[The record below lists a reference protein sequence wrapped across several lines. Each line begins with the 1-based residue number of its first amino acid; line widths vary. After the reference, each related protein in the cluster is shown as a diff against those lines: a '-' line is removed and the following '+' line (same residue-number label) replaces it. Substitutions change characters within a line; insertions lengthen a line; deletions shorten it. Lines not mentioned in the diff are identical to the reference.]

1 MAKSSLLKMGMYT
14 YTVAAADLGTASNTD
29 INAAADMC

>member
-1 MAKSSLLKMGMYT
+1 MAKSSLLKMGT